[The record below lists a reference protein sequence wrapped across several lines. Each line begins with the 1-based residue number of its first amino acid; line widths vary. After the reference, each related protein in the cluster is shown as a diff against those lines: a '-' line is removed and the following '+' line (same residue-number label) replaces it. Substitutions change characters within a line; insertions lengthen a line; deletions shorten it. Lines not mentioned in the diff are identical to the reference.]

1 MGVWQMMFLD
11 LPLIVASFWSISLF
25 YVVAQ
30 REGSIP
36 RIGSARSFML
46 PVLMAVGVDLPSLTR
61 APCWK
66 RYSAW
71 RPAFVRT
78 PKFAIGERP
87 MKREQTVPR
96 LAAWLPY
103 LEIARTY
110 FLGMVVFAITTFN
123 FLSIPFL
130 ALFVFG
136 YYWAG
141 FTTLYQEH
149 QNRLRWLKA
158 RNLELARQA

>member
-1 MGVWQMMFLD
+1 M
-11 LPLIVASFWSISLF
+11 
-25 YVVAQ
+25 
-30 REGSIP
+30 REVNRRNDKEQNQKAIELWKCRGCGKRGKPKAGFP
-36 RIGSARSFML
+36 RFS
-46 PVLMAVGVDLPSLTR
+46 R
-61 APCWK
+61 APWK
-66 RYSAW
+66 S
-71 RPAFVRT
+71 RPKAARF
-78 PKFAIGERP
+78 PHFHSSGGEGGWEKGKTKTGFP
-87 MKREQTVPR
+87 PFPPPR
-96 LAAWLPY
+96 LIWGSRTKNRARGGWLPY
-103 LEIARTY
+103 LEIAVGTY

-149 QNRLRWLKA
+149 QNRLRWLRA